1 MLSICSLWINQVNGH
16 PPSKLPTPQMWR
28 HFLNTIDPSQLSSTK
43 SASSKLVVLDIL
55 GENIVQVAA
64 KGLAEAWEEIVWQ
77 GMQVQ
82 VSSLSDPPLWL
93 VCSILWEPY
102 ELNFHYELYMLDC
115 AIVPEHWT
123 TSEAWTQQ
131 TLLHSI
137 FPGRYGLRMWSEP
150 LPQELHDLGMCTHSM
165 EVALPYVN
173 NFCELLSAWPGAPS
187 HLQSSA
193 KMDGQDNT
201 CQFYLQTAFDF
212 LG

>member
-1 MLSICSLWINQVNGH
+1 
-16 PPSKLPTPQMWR
+16 MWR

-137 FPGRYGLRMWSEP
+137 FPG
-150 LPQELHDLGMCTHSM
+150 SM